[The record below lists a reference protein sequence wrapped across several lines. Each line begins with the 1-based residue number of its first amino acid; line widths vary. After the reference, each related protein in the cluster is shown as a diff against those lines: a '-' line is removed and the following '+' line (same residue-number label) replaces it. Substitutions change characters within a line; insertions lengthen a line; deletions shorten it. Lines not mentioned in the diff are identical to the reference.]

1 MCVQIQLQLQLEL
14 TIKNEI
20 LGPNCADATPTETVV
35 ADYSK
40 LIKINDILSK
50 TCKKLTFLQNILQ

>member
-20 LGPNCADATPTETVV
+20 LGPNFADPIETVV
-35 ADYSK
+35 ANYSK